1 MHSPVLKYYDIS
13 PNVTAF
19 STTRH
24 GGHSRGAYGDFNIN
38 LYCGD
43 NENNIAENRR
53 ELCSLLGIKPRCL
66 IVPHQI
72 HGTEICHIDE
82 GYFDKGMHL
91 DVTDG
96 VDAVMT
102 DMRNVCIGISTA
114 DCIPVVIYDQ
124 EHHAACAVHAG
135 WRGTVGFIVYKAVE
149 AMRERYDSRPIAMR
163 AVIGPGISIDNFE
176 VGDEVYDRFMLAGFD
191 MSRIS
196 RRYPVKNND
205 EELYSEKWHIDLW
218 ECNRLQL
225 VDAGVNDENIQV
237 AGICTYSCKDDF
249 FSARRLGIDS
259 GRIYTGIVLR

>member
-1 MHSPVLKYYDIS
+1 MYCPILKYYDIA
-13 PNVTAF
+13 PKVTAF

-24 GGHSRGAYGDFNIN
+24 GGHSKGVYGDFNIN

-43 NENNIAENRR
+43 DENNIAENRR
-53 ELCSLLGIKPRCL
+53 ELCSLLGIESARL

-72 HGTEICHIDE
+72 HGTEICHIGKD
-82 GYFDKGMHL
+82 YFDKGMHPGM
-91 DVTDG
+91 TDG

-114 DCIPVVIYDQ
+114 DCIPVIIYDP
-124 EHHAACAVHAG
+124 EHHAACAIHAG
-135 WRGTVGFIVYKAVE
+135 WRGTVGFIAYKAVK
-149 AMRERYDSRPIAMR
+149 AMCDRYNSRPSVMR
-163 AVIGPGISIDNFE
+163 AVIGPGISVNNFE
-176 VGDEVYDRFMLAGFD
+176 VGDEVYDRFRLAGFD

-196 RRYPVKNND
+196 RKYPAGSNGED
-205 EELYSEKWHIDLW
+205 LFSEKWHIDLW

-225 VDAGVNDENIQV
+225 VDAGINNDNIHV
-237 AGICTYSCKDDF
+237 AGICTYDCKEDF